1 MKEEIDFRPTF
12 TQTQLSFKSDL
23 FWTERLTSCIS
34 RILVFLW
41 LAFGR
46 WGLWLGRV
54 LRRSVVASCPT
65 LTPCWFDLFL
75 SLRLNWWD
83 NLTFCGLGWMY
94 AWTKLLWSNMN
105 LLVFSVPF
113 FLPVRSHWIRNPNHY
128 TDLVMTSTGENCF
141 SSINF
146 LLISVWVLARP
157 YPDSFSWVGG
167 RRCFW

>member
-1 MKEEIDFRPTF
+1 
-12 TQTQLSFKSDL
+12 
-23 FWTERLTSCIS
+23 
-34 RILVFLW
+34 
-41 LAFGR
+41 
-46 WGLWLGRV
+46 
-54 LRRSVVASCPT
+54 
-65 LTPCWFDLFL
+65 
-75 SLRLNWWD
+75 
-83 NLTFCGLGWMY
+83 MY